1 MDEKNYETS
10 AAPETPE
17 TETVPAPRRSANRPK
32 QEPSRPK
39 RRRWRRFLL
48 IYAAVWLVLAG
59 AGCAVFYKYLSVY
72 ERARPEHVMDSLMET
87 TARETWLGYVKNSIE
102 QSAGEFDDTAA
113 LYTEYETALLSG
125 KEFSY
130 RRASESAA
138 EEPEFI
144 VRCGGVDVCAVTLAA
159 QPGSELGFGKHLW
172 QVGSIAPC
180 EALRNLRS
188 TAVEIT
194 ALPDE
199 PVYINGIE
207 LTDAQ
212 IAERDV
218 AIEGLSEI
226 ETRFTDVPHL
236 TRYRV
241 EKMYGAITVTNAAG
255 DEIAPE
261 ADVGDGV
268 TRYALPVPRYS
279 VSIIAP
285 ADVTVTL
292 CGAALTPDDA
302 QSSDRGILRG
312 LEEYTGDAAYDTVH
326 WSFEGLCSVPDV
338 QATAADGT
346 ALSPLVGKSGQIMF
360 FRPNDEELQ
369 SAVQDR
375 VKYFFNRYIDYSSR
389 AFQGNLSLSR
399 KDVADETVE
408 MSSAVRDSMRRY
420 YGLLDCILW
429 STDLYQ
435 YVQNST
441 DAMIWASATSVSYD
455 ELTFTDF
462 SYVGENCFVC
472 TIRYKADFTAN
483 AWQEQKNYNMQN
495 AYELAF
501 VRSNGIWYAAAMDA
515 VTE

>member
-1 MDEKNYETS
+1 MDEKKNVTP
-10 AAPETPE
+10 APEN
-17 TETVPAPRRSANRPK
+17 VPAPKRDTNRPK
-32 QEPSRPK
+32 
-39 RRRWRRFLL
+39 RRWRRFLL

-72 ERARPEHVMDSLMET
+72 EQARPEHVMDSLMET
-87 TARETWLGYVKNSIE
+87 TTRDTWLGYVKTSIE
-102 QSAGEFDDTAA
+102 ESAGTFDDAAA
-113 LYTEYETALLSG
+113 LYTEYENALLSG

-130 RRASESAA
+130 RRASETAA
-138 EEPEFI
+138 DAPEFI
-144 VRCGGVDVCAVTLAA
+144 VRCGGVDVCAVRLTAL
-159 QPGSELGFGKHLW
+159 PGSDLGFGKHLW
-172 QVGSIAPC
+172 QVGGITPC
-180 EALRNLRS
+180 EALCNLRS

-194 ALPDE
+194 ALAGE
-199 PVYINGIE
+199 PVYINGIA

-218 AIEGLSEI
+218 PIDGISEI
-226 ETRFTDVPHL
+226 ETRFTDVPRL

-261 ADVGDGV
+261 EDAGDGV
-268 TRYALPVPRYS
+268 TRYALPLPRYS
-279 VSIIAP
+279 VSITAP
-285 ADVTVTL
+285 SDVTVTL
-292 CGAALTPDDA
+292 CGAHLTGDDA

-312 LEEYTGDAAYDTVH
+312 LEDYTGDAAFDTVH
-326 WSFEGLCSVPDV
+326 WSFDGLYSLPDV

-346 ALSPLVGKSGQIMF
+346 ELSPLVGKNGQIMF
-360 FRPNDEELQ
+360 FHPNDAALQ
-369 SAVQDR
+369 TAVENTVQ
-375 VKYFFNRYIDYSSR
+375 YFFNRYIDYSSQSFR
-389 AFQGNLSLSR
+389 GNRNLTR
-399 KDVADETVE
+399 EDVEDDEVE
-408 MSSAVRDSMRRY
+408 MDPAVRASMKRY
-420 YGLLDCILW
+420 YKLLDCILW
-429 STDLYQ
+429 TTDLYQ

-472 TIRYKADFTAN
+472 TVRYKADFTAN

-501 VRSNGIWYAAAMDA
+501 VRPNSGAWYAAAMDA

>member
-10 AAPETPE
+10 AAPESPE
-17 TETVPAPRRSANRPK
+17 TEPTPAPRRST
-32 QEPSRPK
+32 SRPK
-39 RRRWRRFLL
+39 REPNRPKRRWRQFLL

-72 ERARPEHVMDSLMET
+72 ERSRPEHVMDSLMET
-87 TARETWLGYVKNSIE
+87 TARETWLGYVKTSIE
-102 QSAGEFDDTAA
+102 ESAGEFDDAAA

-130 RRASESAA
+130 RRASEGAA
-138 EEPEFI
+138 DAPEFI

-172 QVGSIAPC
+172 QVGSITPC

-218 AIEGLSEI
+218 AIEDLSEI
-226 ETRFTDVPHL
+226 EARFTDVPHL

-261 ADVGDGV
+261 ADAGDGV
-268 TRYALPVPRYS
+268 TRYVLPVPRYS
-279 VSIIAP
+279 VSISAP

-292 CGAALTPDDA
+292 CGAVLTPGDA
-302 QSSDRGILRG
+302 QNTDRGILRG

-326 WSFEGLCSVPDV
+326 WSFDGLCSVPDV
-338 QATAADGT
+338 QATAADST
-346 ALSPLVGKSGQIMF
+346 VLSPLVGKSGQIMF
-360 FRPNDEELQ
+360 FRPNDEALQ

-441 DAMIWASATSVSYD
+441 DAMIWASATSVTYD

-462 SYVGENCFVC
+462 SYVGEDCFVC

-501 VRSNGIWYAAAMDA
+501 VLSNGTWYAAAMDA